1 MKLKENSGQ
10 GLIEYLILVALMSI
24 ATISVIRVL
33 NQNVRAKFTN
43 VIYGLQSSSQRAKT
57 ESVTE
62 DLYKKKDFR
71 NFLNGSSSNEN
82 NEP

>member
-1 MKLKENSGQ
+1 MKLKANAGQ

-43 VIYGLQSSSQRAKT
+43 VIYGLQSSPQRAKT

-71 NFLNGSSSNEN
+71 NFLNGSSSSET